1 MLFIITWKLI
11 EDFRPS
17 VLSSCQYLVYLNIVN
32 TVRRVDC
39 IYFPCV
45 FSKLPV
51 LCIARENMRSLNI
64 YFIYLFIYL
73 RTQHSKQYKIEDTIK
88 AVKF

>member
-1 MLFIITWKLI
+1 
-11 EDFRPS
+11 
-17 VLSSCQYLVYLNIVN
+17 VLSSCQCLVYLYIVN

-64 YFIYLFIYL
+64 TKLYRKYCVKLIVVDLY
-73 RTQHSKQYKIEDTIK
+73 RTSYVIRS
-88 AVKF
+88 V